1 MVEYVIKENDTL
13 VINDNE
19 EYIITGDGNLNIIIG
34 ENVSAKV
41 LLKDST
47 SKINLNMKNYSFLDL
62 VEVNYKDTNNK
73 ILASILDNAS
83 LKYTSLSSKNLSED
97 LVINLDGYK
106 AIANVECLVL
116 NKDNKSDFNQQI
128 YHNAKE
134 TNSHVNN
141 IGLALDN
148 AAIDFETVSKINKG
162 MSKSNASQL
171 ARGIIIGEHAYIT
184 SQPIL
189 KIDEYDVKANHG
201 TAIGRMSDNELFYL
215 MSRGLTKEEAYKL
228 ILFGLITPVI
238 KSIWNE
244 EEANNYFNFLNN
256 LL

>member
-97 LVINLDGYK
+97 LVTT
-106 AIANVECLVL
+106 
-116 NKDNKSDFNQQI
+116 QQ
-128 YHNAKE
+128 
-134 TNSHVNN
+134 
-141 IGLALDN
+141 
-148 AAIDFETVSKINKG
+148 
-162 MSKSNASQL
+162 
-171 ARGIIIGEHAYIT
+171 
-184 SQPIL
+184 
-189 KIDEYDVKANHG
+189 
-201 TAIGRMSDNELFYL
+201 
-215 MSRGLTKEEAYKL
+215 
-228 ILFGLITPVI
+228 
-238 KSIWNE
+238 
-244 EEANNYFNFLNN
+244 
-256 LL
+256 